1 MNPLFSRACK
11 AFLFLFLFCITF
23 LPDASA
29 QDPSALK
36 VFLNCSVCDKTYLRS
51 ELNYVDHVRDQ
62 SLANV
67 QIFIVRTTNGSGG
80 RTYEMEFEGFGEFD
94 DIHHKQILEIL
105 PNATRDEIRSAM
117 RKRIEIGLLLYLLRT
132 DLSEGISVKVK
143 APAGERISSNQD
155 KDPWNFWIFR
165 AYGDF
170 DINQQSVQS
179 RSFWQLGFR
188 ADRVTEELRIRT
200 NGEISKRRNKFIV
213 DEQEIFSRRDLNY
226 FNGSLVKSLSNH
238 WSMGVFSGVSHNTYD
253 NRDFSTYIMPAIEF
267 SFFPYSEVIRK
278 EVTAAYRVGYVFN
291 DYLEETIYI
300 KDQEH
305 LFRQTLALTARFNQD
320 WGRVWST
327 IEASSFMHD
336 FSKRSLEM
344 DGNISFR
351 VFRGLSVRVS
361 AEFELINDQLSLPR
375 RDATVEEILLRQ
387 RQLATNFDLGLGL
400 GISYTFGSMFN
411 NVVNTRL

>member
-1 MNPLFSRACK
+1 M
-11 AFLFLFLFCITF
+11 
-23 LPDASA
+23 
-29 QDPSALK
+29 
-36 VFLNCSVCDKTYLRS
+36 LR
-51 ELNYVDHVRDQ
+51 
-62 SLANV
+62 
-67 QIFIVRTTNGSGG
+67 
-80 RTYEMEFEGFGEFD
+80 
-94 DIHHKQILEIL
+94 
-105 PNATRDEIRSAM
+105 
-117 RKRIEIGLLLYLLRT
+117 RIEIGLLLYLLKT
-132 DLSEGISVKVK
+132 DLAEGISVKIN
-143 APAGERISSNQD
+143 APTGKRTSPSQLN
-155 KDPWNFWIFR
+155 DPWNYWVFR

-170 DINQQSVQS
+170 DVNQQSVQS

-188 ADRVTEELRIRT
+188 ADRVTEELRVRT

-226 FNGSLVKSLSNH
+226 FNGSLVKSISNH

-253 NRDFSTYIMPAIEF
+253 NRDFSTYFMPAVEF
-267 SFFPYSEVIRK
+267 SFFPYTEVIRK
-278 EVTAAYRVGYVFN
+278 EVTAAYRIGYVFN
-291 DYLEETIYI
+291 DYLEQTIYL

-320 WGRVWST
+320 WGRIWST
-327 IEASSFMHD
+327 LEASSFMHD

-344 DGNISFR
+344 DGNVSFR

-387 RQLATNFDLGLGL
+387 RQLATNFDLGLGV